1 MEGNKATSMEKEKL
15 EILNMV
21 RDGKITPEEGLK
33 LLNAIQLENVKFISD
48 STTTQK
54 TSSTKIKI
62 ITNAGSSDSE
72 TKFEDVK
79 VLKTILNKADS
90 NGYGIKIDPDNSS
103 SAKILSLEEIDE
115 ILQPIFE
122 DVHAEVN
129 SKKKSKK
136 NSMPKKISIE
146 KPDGSMEIIE
156 L

>member
-1 MEGNKATSMEKEKL
+1 MEENKETTMEKEKL

-21 RDGKITPEEGLK
+21 HDGKITPEEGLK

-48 STTTQK
+48 STKRTK
-54 TSSTKIKI
+54 SSSTKIKI

-72 TKFEDVK
+72 TRFED
-79 VLKTILNKADS
+79 LKELETILNKAES
-90 NGYGIKIDPDNSS
+90 NGYGIKIDPDNNS

-122 DVHAEVN
+122 DVHAEVK
-129 SKKKSKK
+129 SKKKAKK
-136 NSMPKKISIE
+136 NSMPKKITIE